1 VLVFASA
8 PAQND
13 RHVVTQGA
21 YIEGFALHK
30 NPENGEKGTKTGE
43 SALFENHEVSPTLVY
58 CVMASCSWMY
68 CDMTFLHDST

>member
-8 PAQND
+8 QAHND

-30 NPENGEKGTKTGE
+30 NPENGEKGAKIGE
-43 SALFENHEVSPTLVY
+43 NGIRPF
-58 CVMASCSWMY
+58 
-68 CDMTFLHDST
+68 